1 MRRKIFLKDWHHV
14 IRGKKKKK
22 ACLSPALPLAEKKPT
37 ERLHHADSFTLRQAS
52 DKILRGRSPVPAPTV
67 TSAECA
73 VSEMMKAA

>member
-52 DKILRGRSPVPAPTV
+52 DKILRGRSRSRLPQPLPPSAP
-67 TSAECA
+67 CL
-73 VSEMMKAA
+73 K

>member
-14 IRGKKKKK
+14 IRGGGK